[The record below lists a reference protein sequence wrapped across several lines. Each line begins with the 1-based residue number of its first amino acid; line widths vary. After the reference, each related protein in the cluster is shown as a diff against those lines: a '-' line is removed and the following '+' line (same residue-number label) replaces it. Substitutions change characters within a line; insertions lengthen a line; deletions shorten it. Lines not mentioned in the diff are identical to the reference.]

1 MTISFKPAAENDIS
15 LIAQL
20 ADKIWREHYPAM
32 ITVKQIDYMLR
43 TRYSAPV
50 IEAKMQRG
58 EQFYLA
64 YLDNEAVGYASIEL
78 KESYY
83 YLHKFYLDVSKHRR
97 GVGKEFFAYLLM
109 QMEASKPIK
118 LQVNR
123 QNVKAIKFY
132 FKMGFT
138 IEYAADFNIGENYFM
153 QDFVMKRLPI
163 W

>member
-123 QNVKAIKFY
+123 QNVKAINFY

-163 W
+163 

>member
-123 QNVKAIKFY
+123 QNVKAINFY

-153 QDFVMKRLPI
+153 QDLVMKRLPI
-163 W
+163 